1 MPDMNQIGLQIA
13 GGGVLVALGAAA
25 KHAYGMW
32 RQEKQDK
39 RDDAKEAVVR
49 YEKLLDEMATRYQ
62 KIIAEITERY
72 ESQMVES
79 REEVLSLRAELRKQ
93 AADHEVAYRELHKKH
108 VQCQIEAEGL
118 RGRIDLL
125 QAQVDQLRAGVN
137 PVLNSPELWA
147 LACVMVDEAGTI
159 RRANPYVTSLL
170 HWEEEELIGRPV
182 LKIIPPRFRAA
193 HQAAF
198 RAAVAEGRRPDR
210 TRSFPLWALQKGG
223 EEIPVTIWLDGW
235 RDDGRW
241 KFSAMMTR
249 RPDVGDPEGSAEIPT
264 GLAELA
270 ARLLPVPVPVEVVN
284 LPDPPPPAPPAGPQ
298 PTVPVGKNKDTED
311 RP

>member
-1 MPDMNQIGLQIA
+1 MPDLNQIGLQIA

-25 KHAYGMW
+25 KHAYGIW
-32 RQEKQDK
+32 RMEKQDK
-39 RDDAKEAVVR
+39 RDDAKEAVTR

-62 KIIAEITERY
+62 KIIAEMTERY
-72 ESQMVES
+72 ESQMAES

-93 AADHEVAYRELHKKH
+93 ASDHEVAYRELHRKH

-147 LACVMVDEAGTI
+147 LACVMVDQAGTI
-159 RRANPYVTSLL
+159 TRANPYVTSLL

-193 HQAAF
+193 QQAAF

-210 TRSFPLWALQKGG
+210 TRSFPLWAMQKGG

-249 RPDVGDPEGSAEIPT
+249 RPDMGDHEGSAEIPT

-270 ARLLPVPVPVEVVN
+270 ARVLPVPVPVPVEVVN
-284 LPDPPPPAPPAGPQ
+284 LPIPPGPPPDPRPADPPVPPQ
-298 PTVPVGKNKDTED
+298 P
-311 RP
+311 